1 MINSMK
7 SIPIL
12 FKAEMV
18 KAILEGR
25 KTQTRRVAK
34 QFNDDITDL
43 VCEDGGGNWIGWS
56 GYLDHRELPD
66 FTKKEYPNGE
76 GYPCPYGKVGDHLW
90 VKETFQFVTDPF
102 SITENVMYKADGE
115 TKRLPAGTFKDGQQ
129 VYNRESK
136 NIKWRPSLFMPR
148 YASRI
153 TLEIVSVRCE
163 RLNEIS
169 EADAADEG
177 LEGKWFPNIG
187 SGTFFYKNYL
197 TGEFGLIPSASYR
210 TLWESINGVGSWDL
224 NPFVWVIEFKKQL
237 KND

>member
-7 SIPIL
+7 EIPIL
-12 FKAEMV
+12 FKTEMV
-18 KAILEGR
+18 KAILDAG
-25 KTQTRRVAK
+25 KTQTRRIAK
-34 QFNDDITDL
+34 QFNDDITGL

-66 FTKKEYPNGE
+66 FTKREYQNGE
-76 GYPCPYGKVGDHLW
+76 GYPCPYGKAGDRLW

-115 TKRLPAGTFKDGQQ
+115 IKPLPEGTFKDGQQ
-129 VYNRESK
+129 VYNWESK
-136 NIKWRPSLFMPR
+136 AMKWRPSLFMPR

-169 EADAADEG
+169 EADVIAEG
-177 LEGKWFPNIG
+177 VKKYKYIPDAGMVENTYENYSKFPDCR
-187 SGTFFYKNYL
+187 FCK
-197 TGEFGLIPSASYR
+197 SAVDSYR

-224 NPFVWVIEFKKQL
+224 NPFVWVIEFKKI
-237 KND
+237 